1 MNAFEKIKEKL
12 EEESKFAVSLLN
24 GKTDRYVAGVCDANK
39 KALSIVSEIEAECGN
54 GWIPC
59 SERMPED
66 FKSVLCYA
74 KSIARSPDTMFV
86 GSQKHGCWFLQSSI
100 GTESFPT
107 QYEVIA
113 WMPLPEPWKGE

>member
-12 EEESKFAVSLLN
+12 EEENKFAVSLLN

-59 SERMPED
+59 GERMPKANERMKVWVTVAYPYARHTRRAYWTGWCFEWENGKQINAD
-66 FKSVLCYA
+66 MVLA
-74 KSIARSPDTMFV
+74 WK
-86 GSQKHGCWFLQSSI
+86 
-100 GTESFPT
+100 
-107 QYEVIA
+107 QYHA
-113 WMPLPEPWKGE
+113 PEPWKGE